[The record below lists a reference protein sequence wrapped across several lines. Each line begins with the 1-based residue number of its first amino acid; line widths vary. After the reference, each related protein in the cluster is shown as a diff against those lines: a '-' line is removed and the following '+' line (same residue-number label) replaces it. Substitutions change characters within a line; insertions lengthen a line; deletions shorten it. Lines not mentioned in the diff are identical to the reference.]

1 METPPKKP
9 APPEVKNVYD
19 IARLQKALAKP
30 VPYVRPSIRR
40 R

>member
-1 METPPKKP
+1 METSPKKP
-9 APPEVKNVYD
+9 EPEAKNVYD